1 MHVPCKRWKATHND
15 KWGPWHIKRRVL
27 GCWYVF
33 FLKLLFLLFNLT
45 FYSFIGT
52 KAAAW
57 AKPSRSQAV
66 TGGFGLAWGLTKPKP
81 PQARP
86 KPRLPGQ
93 AGPCPVLLTT
103 WAIWPT
109 TTASWLRRLTVIC
122 RRECA
127 ITSQKLTTT
136 NVKTMKR
143 EQTYSAKRVK
153 FLVLG

>member
-15 KWGPWHIKRRVL
+15 KWGPWHIKWRVL

-66 TGGFGLAWGLTKPKP
+66 TGGFGLAWGLTKPNP

-93 AGPCPVLLTT
+93 AGPCTALAVVTVHVVVVVPPCCSSLAKLINKLNSKQKKKSLLRALVIVVVL
-103 WAIWPT
+103 WWRD
-109 TTASWLRRLTVIC
+109 W
-122 RRECA
+122 EW
-127 ITSQKLTTT
+127 
-136 NVKTMKR
+136 
-143 EQTYSAKRVK
+143 
-153 FLVLG
+153 